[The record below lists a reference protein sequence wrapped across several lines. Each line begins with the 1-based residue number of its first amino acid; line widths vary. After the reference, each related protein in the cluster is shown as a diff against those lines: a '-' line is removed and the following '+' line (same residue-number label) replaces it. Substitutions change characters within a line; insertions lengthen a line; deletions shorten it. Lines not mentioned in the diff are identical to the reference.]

1 MRLNVLLIMPEA
13 ENPGGI
19 YERELSAALPGDS
32 FVCVARHELAAAPA
46 RTADVLMTFSPFMA
60 DHVLQEAPRLRW
72 IQVLGSGVDG
82 VINLPSLRREVLVT
96 SGRGVQAAP
105 VSEAALSLM
114 FALSRELPRMVANQ
128 VARRWER
135 WPSQLLEGRTLG
147 ILGVGQIAAALARKA
162 RALGMRV
169 IGVTSHVRELEDFD
183 RIYAT
188 EALPEAVGEMD
199 YFVVLTPHSPR
210 THHLV
215 DARVL
220 AAMRPTAFL
229 VNVARGGVVNEADLV
244 LALRAGQL
252 RGAALDVY
260 QHEPLP
266 PGSEL
271 WSLPNVLIS
280 PHLGGLNSSYPR
292 SILPLLI
299 ENLTNFAAGRLD
311 RMRNIVG
318 R

>member
-1 MRLNVLLIMPEA
+1 MNVLLILPEA

-19 YERELSAALPGDS
+19 YERELSAAWPADS
-32 FVCVARHELAAAPA
+32 FVYVPHHELATEPA
-46 RTADVLMTFSPFMA
+46 RSADVLMTFSPFMA
-60 DHVLQEAPRLRW
+60 DHVLQDAPRLRW

-147 ILGVGQIAAALARKA
+147 ILGVGQIAEALARKA

-199 YFVVLTPHSPR
+199 YFVVLTPHSPQ

-220 AAMRPTAFL
+220 AAMRPSAFL

-252 RGAALDVY
+252 RGAALDVF